1 MDATPLFHSQNGDI
15 SAHTIQEALRTVRAD
30 ECDVLYIHT
39 GMRFGTPAGDISR
52 KTLLSALLD
61 CLESLRVGTLIF
73 PTFTFSFCNNE
84 AYDRQKS
91 PSQMGAL
98 NEFARKSGKGVR
110 SADPLLSVY
119 IIGKRTDLAEN
130 LSQYSIGE
138 GSNYDKLHHCGDKVK
153 FLFFGADMREC
164 FTYTHY
170 MEAVMKS
177 PYRYDREFSGL
188 VIDGEK
194 RQQTTC
200 YLYTTYANCTLNPVP
215 VVYNEMKQ
223 RGQLLQTALGNGTV
237 LTLEEQ
243 DGFAT
248 IAELLEK
255 DPYCLTNGTFDPSRA
270 DRAYDNSVRV
280 VSVK

>member
-1 MDATPLFHSQNGDI
+1 MDTALFKSQSGDLSPRRI
-15 SAHTIQEALRTVRAD
+15 LDALHTVRAG
-30 ECDVLYIHT
+30 ECDILYIHS
-39 GMRFGTPAGDISR
+39 GMRFGTPAGGISR
-52 KTLLSALLD
+52 KALLGSLLD
-61 CLESLRVGTLIF
+61 TLESLGVGTLIF

-84 AYDRQKS
+84 DYDRQRS

-119 IIGKRTDLAEN
+119 VIGKRSDLVEN

-153 FLFFGADMREC
+153 FLLFGADMREC

-170 MEAVMKS
+170 MEAILKS

-200 YLYTTYANCTLNPVP
+200 YLYSTYANCTLNPEP
-215 VVYNEMKQ
+215 VVYNEMK
-223 RGQLLQTALGNGTV
+223 RRSQLLYTGLGDGSV
-237 LTLEEQ
+237 LTLDEK
-243 DGFAT
+243 DGYAT

-255 DPYCLTNGTFDPSRA
+255 DPYCLTDGTFDPARA
-270 DRAYDNSVRV
+270 DRTYDNSTRI

>member
-1 MDATPLFHSQNGDI
+1 MDTPLFTSRSGTI
-15 SAHTIQEALRTVRAD
+15 SPRTIRDALHAVRAQ

-39 GMRFGTPAGDISR
+39 GMRFGTPTSGISR
-52 KTLLSALLD
+52 KALLGSLLD
-61 CLESLRVGTLIF
+61 SLESLGVGTLIF

-84 AYDRQKS
+84 DYDRQHS

-119 IIGKRTDLAEN
+119 VIGKRTDLVEN

-138 GSNYDKLHHCGDKVK
+138 GSNYDKLHRCGDKVK

-170 MEAVMKS
+170 MEALLKS

-188 VIDGEK
+188 VIDGEQ

-200 YLYTTYANCTLNPVP
+200 YLYSTYANCTLNPEP

-223 RGQLLQTALGNGTV
+223 RGQLLYTGLGDGTV
-237 LTLEEQ
+237 LTLDEK
-243 DGFAT
+243 DGYAT

-255 DPYCLTNGTFDPSRA
+255 DPYCLTDGTFDPARA
-270 DRAYDNSVRV
+270 DRTYDNSVRV

>member
-1 MDATPLFHSQNGDI
+1 MDTALFKSQSGDLSPRRI
-15 SAHTIQEALRTVRAD
+15 LDALHTVRAG
-30 ECDVLYIHT
+30 ECDILYIHS
-39 GMRFGTPAGDISR
+39 GMRFGTPTGGISR
-52 KTLLSALLD
+52 KALLGSLLD
-61 CLESLRVGTLIF
+61 TLESLGVGTLIF

-84 AYDRQKS
+84 DYDRQRS

-119 IIGKRTDLAEN
+119 VIGKRSDLVEN

-170 MEAVMKS
+170 MEAILKS

-200 YLYTTYANCTLNPVP
+200 YLYSTYANCTLNPEP
-215 VVYNEMKQ
+215 VVYNEMK
-223 RGQLLQTALGNGTV
+223 RRSQLLYTGLGDGGV
-237 LTLEEQ
+237 LTLDEK
-243 DGFAT
+243 DGYAT

-255 DPYCLTNGTFDPSRA
+255 DPYCLTDGTFDPARA
-270 DRAYDNSVRV
+270 DRTYDNSTRI

>member
-1 MDATPLFHSQNGDI
+1 MDTPLFTSQSGVI
-15 SAHTIQEALRTVRAD
+15 SPRTIRDALHAVRAQ

-39 GMRFGTPAGDISR
+39 GMRFGTPAGGISR
-52 KTLLSALLD
+52 KALLGSLLD
-61 CLESLRVGTLIF
+61 ALESLGVGTLIF

-119 IIGKRTDLAEN
+119 VIGKRTDLAEN

-138 GSNYDKLHHCGDKVK
+138 GSNYDKLHRCGEKVK

-170 MEAVMKS
+170 MEAILKS
-177 PYRYDREFSGL
+177 PYRYNREFSGL

-255 DPYCLTNGTFDPSRA
+255 DPYCLTDGTFDPARA
-270 DRAYDNSVRV
+270 DRTYDNSVRV

>member
-1 MDATPLFHSQNGDI
+1 MDTPLFTSQSGVI
-15 SAHTIQEALRTVRAD
+15 SPRTIRDALHAVRAQ

-39 GMRFGTPAGDISR
+39 GMRFGTPAGGISR
-52 KTLLSALLD
+52 KALLGSLLD
-61 CLESLRVGTLIF
+61 ALESLGVGTLIF

-119 IIGKRTDLAEN
+119 VIGKRTDLAEN

-138 GSNYDKLHHCGDKVK
+138 GSNYDKLHRCGEKVK

-170 MEAVMKS
+170 MEAILKS
-177 PYRYDREFSGL
+177 PYRYNREFSGTI
-188 VIDGEK
+188 IDNGQS
-194 RQQTTC
+194 RPATC
-200 YLYTTYANCTLNPVP
+200 YLYSSYANCTLNPEP
-215 VVYNEMKQ
+215 VVYSEMK
-223 RGQLLQTALGNGTV
+223 RRSQLLYTGLGDGTV

-255 DPYCLTNGTFDPSRA
+255 DPYCLTDGTFDPARA
-270 DRAYDNSVRV
+270 DRTYDNSVRV

>member
-1 MDATPLFHSQNGDI
+1 MDTTPLFTSQAGNI
-15 SAHTIQEALRTVRAD
+15 SAHTIQEALRTVRAH

-39 GMRFGTPAGDISR
+39 GMSFGIPAGGISR
-52 KTLLSALLD
+52 KTLLAALLD

-110 SADPLLSVY
+110 SADPLLSVC
-119 IIGKRTDLAEN
+119 ILGKRTDLAEN

-170 MEAVMKS
+170 MEAILKS
-177 PYRYDREFSGL
+177 PYRYDREFSGTI
-188 VIDGEK
+188 IDGDQT
-194 RQQTTC
+194 RQATC
-200 YLYTTYANCTLNPVP
+200 YLYSTYANCTLNPEP
-215 VVYNEMKQ
+215 VVYNEMKR
-223 RGQLLQTALGNGTV
+223 RGQLLYTGLGDGTV

-243 DGFAT
+243 DGYAT

-255 DPYCLTNGTFDPSRA
+255 NPYCLTDGSFDPTRA
-270 DRAYDNSVRV
+270 DRSYDNSTRV